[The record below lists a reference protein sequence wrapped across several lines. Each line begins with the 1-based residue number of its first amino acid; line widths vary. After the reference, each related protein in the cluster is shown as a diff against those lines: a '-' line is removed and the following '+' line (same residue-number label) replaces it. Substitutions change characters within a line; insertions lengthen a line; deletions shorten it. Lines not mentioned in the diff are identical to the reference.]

1 VGDHWLEQPPIRPA
15 VRAQLPSG
23 VLERAPCENSGFV
36 VERVCDCGGRFDQI
50 EVELQRAEEG

>member
-1 VGDHWLEQPPIRPA
+1 VGDQWLDQPPIRPA
-15 VRAQLPSG
+15 VLAKLLCC
-23 VLERAPCENSGFV
+23 VLERAPCEDSSSV

>member
-1 VGDHWLEQPPIRPA
+1 VCEQGLEQPPIRPA
-15 VRAQLPSG
+15 VRAQLLCG
-23 VLERAPCENSGFV
+23 VLERAPCEDSSSV